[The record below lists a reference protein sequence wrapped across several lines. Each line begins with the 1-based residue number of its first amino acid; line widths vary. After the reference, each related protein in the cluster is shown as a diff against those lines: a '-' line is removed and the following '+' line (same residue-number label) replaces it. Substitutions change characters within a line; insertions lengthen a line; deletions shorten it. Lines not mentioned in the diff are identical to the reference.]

1 MNFRQLAT
9 FVGIYEE
16 GSFNKA
22 AQRLNATQSGLS
34 MQIRNLEDS
43 LGTPLFDRTTRGVT
57 PTHAGNRL
65 YATAVDILRQLDGA
79 EAELR
84 NLSGTISGRL
94 RVGLMPTFTRGM
106 LAPVLSRYL
115 ADFPNVEVSVIE
127 AYSALLV
134 DRVADGD
141 VDFAVVPLSA
151 ERSGIRSRLLGTDR
165 EFLVCRPGGPIPHLS
180 PVCLADLPPLNLVLP
195 ARGNARRDR
204 LDAFF
209 ATNGL
214 PVASI
219 VDMDAM
225 IATLEFVAD
234 SDHATILPAT
244 ICGKD
249 LDGALRWLHPI
260 IRPSLSVSYAVIEPA
275 RKAAGPA
282 AAMFLERL
290 EAEYA
295 QSSRIWADVLAR
307 VGAADGTAI

>member
-22 AQRLNATQSGLS
+22 ARRLNATQSGLS
-34 MQIRNLEDS
+34 MQIRNLENS
-43 LGTPLFDRTTRGVT
+43 LGVPLFDRTTRGVT
-57 PTHAGNRL
+57 PTHAGTRL
-65 YATAVDILRQLDGA
+65 YATAVAILRQLDGV

-84 NLSGTISGRL
+84 NLTGTISGRL

-115 ADFPNVEVSVIE
+115 ADFPHVEVSVIE
-127 AYSALLV
+127 AYSAYLV
-134 DRVADGD
+134 DLVAEGE

-151 ERSGIRSRLLGTDR
+151 ARSGIRSRLLGTDR
-165 EFLVCRPGGPIPHLS
+165 EFLVRRPGGPIPHLT
-180 PVCLADLPPLNLVLP
+180 PVRLVDLPPLNLVLP
-195 ARGNARRDR
+195 APGNARRDS

-209 ATNGL
+209 AANGL

-219 VDMDAM
+219 VAMDAM

-234 SDHATILPAT
+234 SEHATILPAT

-249 LDGALRWLHPI
+249 MDGALRWLHPI
-260 IRPSLSVSYAVIEPA
+260 IRPAFSVSYAVIEPA
-275 RKAAGPA
+275 RKAASPA
-282 AAMFLERL
+282 AAMFLQRL

-295 QSSRIWADVLAR
+295 LSARTWAEVLAR
-307 VGAADGTAI
+307 VGAGDGEGI

>member
-180 PVCLADLPPLNLVLP
+180 PVCLADLPPINDP
-195 ARGNARRDR
+195 DEFY
-204 LDAFF
+204 DHQ
-209 ATNGL
+209 
-214 PVASI
+214 
-219 VDMDAM
+219 
-225 IATLEFVAD
+225 LE
-234 SDHATILPAT
+234 
-244 ICGKD
+244 G
-249 LDGALRWLHPI
+249 
-260 IRPSLSVSYAVIEPA
+260 LSVRTVDGRAVGTVAEVLHTSAGELLSVTAESDGEVLVPFVSAIVTRVSLDEGIIEIDPPE
-275 RKAAGPA
+275 GL
-282 AAMFLERL
+282 LEL
-290 EAEYA
+290 
-295 QSSRIWADVLAR
+295 
-307 VGAADGTAI
+307 ADGGA